1 MLHMS
6 RYTFTRALYAAV
18 IPAANGG
25 AQDVNPTVQAGVGPS
40 RTLCYLLSGGTSVKV
55 EWDPK
60 KARGTAERRD
70 PLRAP
75 YTSGRPHP
83 RYGNE
88 RDPDHVL
95 DVQIAVYGMV
105 AQQLAAQ
112 WKLPNDVGVAYA
124 YPDTRGENERSFR
137 DDFSDLEAAA
147 RGWLETTAGL
157 LTERSFPRTPVADDC
172 RYCPFQV
179 VCGQHAPERAAR
191 LLEAASGSL
200 ASFRSIKVAENK

>member
-75 YTSGRPHP
+75 DAGRTHLV
-83 RYGNE
+83 
-88 RDPDHVL
+88 VL
-95 DVQIAVYGMV
+95 GSKATLN
-105 AQQLAAQ
+105 ALALQ
-112 WKLPNDVGVAYA
+112 DS
-124 YPDTRGENERSFR
+124 E
-137 DDFSDLEAAA
+137 
-147 RGWLETTAGL
+147 
-157 LTERSFPRTPVADDC
+157 PV
-172 RYCPFQV
+172 
-179 VCGQHAPERAAR
+179 
-191 LLEAASGSL
+191 S
-200 ASFRSIKVAENK
+200 